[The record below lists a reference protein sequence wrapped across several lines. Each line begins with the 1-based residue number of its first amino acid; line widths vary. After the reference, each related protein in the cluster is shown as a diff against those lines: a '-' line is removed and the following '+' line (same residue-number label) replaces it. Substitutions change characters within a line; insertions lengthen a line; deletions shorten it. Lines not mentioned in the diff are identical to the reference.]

1 MISLLK
7 FLINFNHTLKQYNN
21 ITQPFFFFF
30 NLPYF
35 RLHHLPRHITSSRKI
50 PSTMPLFLYTFT
62 PPIRFFSARKRSSW
76 SDSNEG
82 RGTGGLISSWLA
94 WVSLQAHIIRVFVRE
109 RTFSA
114 RFTASQTPASA
125 IFFLFSSRA
134 AIDTHSRGKSLSE
147 NTGSRLFFFNF
158 SSSPHPPFPH
168 FPRLIGTIDLVD

>member
-1 MISLLK
+1 
-7 FLINFNHTLKQYNN
+7 
-21 ITQPFFFFF
+21 
-30 NLPYF
+30 
-35 RLHHLPRHITSSRKI
+35 
-50 PSTMPLFLYTFT
+50 MPLFLYTFT

-147 NTGSRLFFFNF
+147 NTGSRLFFLISPPPPTPPPLSTF
-158 SSSPHPPFPH
+158 S
-168 FPRLIGTIDLVD
+168 TIDWHD